1 MEAKDLIAE
10 VEGQRR
16 LFKHADVVLLLQRL
30 RSLIVNVVDNDHYRC
45 VRWEL
50 FPIDKL
56 NSIGRIIFL
65 YNSMTFYAIE
75 LQWSVH

>member
-1 MEAKDLIAE
+1 MIRTKTHKIPVMEAKDLIAE

-45 VRWEL
+45 VR
-50 FPIDKL
+50 
-56 NSIGRIIFL
+56 
-65 YNSMTFYAIE
+65 
-75 LQWSVH
+75 